1 MLAEG
6 ADGFL
11 VAGIERGKKGFGL
24 LTEVIEIGTGRKALG
39 HETFSMFAP
48 GSASRRHEER
58 AIGFVFFEMKLGYTL
73 PADPVADF
81 QPLI

>member
-1 MLAEG
+1 
-6 ADGFL
+6 
-11 VAGIERGKKGFGL
+11 
-24 LTEVIEIGTGRKALG
+24 
-39 HETFSMFAP
+39 MFAP

-81 QPLI
+81 QPLIWYEGLEKNGKPTGPGRGIRRGIGTDGL